1 MNGVSSVSFSLNNLE
16 NARLQN
22 RTQQIEKGISN
33 KSLYNACVDFESL
46 FVKQMLNS
54 MRSTIDKSSLLDGGM
69 AQNIFEDMLYDE
81 YANQISKSQSLGLA
95 TKMYNQL
102 LGINEFA
109 PSKTTALTPQNQG
122 SLNQVG

>member
-1 MNGVSSVSFSLNNLE
+1 MDSVSLTSLGINRLEASRLE
-16 NARLQN
+16 NSNQKIN
-22 RTQQIEKGISN
+22 SGISN
-33 KSLYNACVDFESL
+33 KALYDACVDFESL

-109 PSKTTALTPQNQG
+109 NVKTTPLGQQNQE
-122 SLNQVG
+122 SLNLAR